1 MKKTISINISG
12 VIFHIEEDGYEKLK
26 GYLNSIQNYFSSF
39 ADSKE
44 IFSDIESR
52 IAERFLVKQKAE
64 SKQVISLEDVEEL
77 IGAMGTISD
86 FEAIE
91 QAEDLLSE
99 PLQTAQ
105 TFTAPKTEFS
115 GTQPPKSETKTEE
128 KQSLP
133 KRLVRDLNRKL
144 LGGVAAGLAHYL
156 SVDPLWVRLTFL
168 LLVMGFP
175 AFLGMM
181 DWNIDIF
188 FGPVSGATVVIYLA
202 MWIAFPGVAN
212 LEEDTK
218 IKKFYRDADNKV
230 IGGVAGGIASYF
242 GIELSVV
249 RFLGVLSIF
258 FFGVG
263 VISYIIL
270 WIIAPTANTLTEKME
285 MKGEPITLSNI
296 ESKIKKDLNSPD
308 TDGKESS
315 LSQIL
320 LLPFR
325 LVSVLLTA
333 LGKLLKALG
342 PILRWIIGIEL
353 ILISVVGIIA
363 LIIAASFA
371 MGMKDTQFGTFPMVM
386 TFVRELPWYLL
397 LSSAL
402 IILIPLVFF
411 LLLGITLISNR
422 KIAGNSVWLTLVGLW
437 IVGIIGCTIS
447 SMSYYTNFTK
457 RTEVVKTEAYK
468 LGNRVILLDQNHNRE
483 EDLKWERRIW
493 IVGYDG
499 DSLRLEKKFSA
510 RGSSVEDA
518 RRNALDLTYQVVKRD
533 TVLIFDEEAIMSEKG
548 KFRDQKVV
556 VDVFIPYGKP
566 FSMTKNFYYD
576 KFQNWDVSHKYD
588 FHDGNNVNWN
598 ELRWVVTRDSGFVCI
613 NIPAEFIKKNEN
625 SEEVSDEYDYQ
636 NDDSSL
642 DLGERGR
649 FIKQFPVSDFDGVDI
664 GGALMG
670 EIRYGKEFSV
680 RVDGEEEVV
689 DNLNCFVKDGTLRV
703 ERTRKNL
710 LDENSGRIGIIVTM
724 PVIKKL
730 QLSGASRVRV
740 SGFDKNVSS
749 MEIGLAGASRTEV
762 NVNVGRLT
770 LDLAGASRAV
780 LKGSAQDLEGR
791 LAGACRLDATEMK
804 VVNADLDAAG
814 ASQADLGVVK
824 RLRRS
829 TSGASRVEATNAEKL

>member
-1 MKKTISINISG
+1 MKKTISINING
-12 VIFHIEEDGYEKLK
+12 VIFHIEEDGYDKLK

-77 IGAMGTISD
+77 IGAMGTVSD
-86 FEAIE
+86 FEAID

-99 PLQTAQ
+99 PLQTANSLK
-105 TFTAPKTEFS
+105 AESFS
-115 GTQPPKSETKTEE
+115 SQTKTE
-128 KQSLP
+128 P
-133 KRLVRDLNRKL
+133 KTGQGEQEPKKKLVRDLNRKL

-156 SVDPLWVRLTFL
+156 SVDPLWVRLTFIL
-168 LLVMGFP
+168 FVIGFP

-218 IKKFYRDADNKV
+218 IKKFYRDADHKV

-363 LIIAASFA
+363 LIVAASFA
-371 MGMKDTQFGTFPMVM
+371 MGMKGTHFGTFPMVM
-386 TFVRELPWYLL
+386 TVARELPWYLI
-397 LSSAL
+397 LSSVL
-402 IILIPLVFF
+402 LILIPLIFF

-422 KIAGNSVWLTLVGLW
+422 KIAGNSVWLTLAGLW

-447 SMSYYTNFTK
+447 SMTYYMNFTK
-457 RTEVVKTEAYK
+457 RTEVVKTEAFK
-468 LGNRVILLDQNHNRE
+468 LNSRVILFDQNNNRE
-483 EDLKWERRIW
+483 EDIKWDRRVW

-510 RGSSVEDA
+510 RGRSVEDA
-518 RRNALDLTYQVVKRD
+518 RKNALDLNYQVVKRD
-533 TVLIFDEEAIMSEKG
+533 TVLIFDEEPTMSENG

-556 VDVFIPYGKP
+556 VDVYIPYGKP
-566 FSMTKNFYYD
+566 FSMTKGFYYD
-576 KFQNWDVSHKYD
+576 KFQNWDVSEKYD
-588 FHDGNNVNWN
+588 FHDGDKVNWTA
-598 ELRWVVTRDSGFVCI
+598 LRWVVTRDSGFVCI
-613 NIPAEFIKKNEN
+613 NIPAEFIKKNNEN
-625 SEEVSDEYDYQ
+625 GDGESSGDYSYN
-636 NDDSSL
+636 NDDSSI
-642 DLGERGR
+642 DLGERGQ
-649 FIKQFPVSDFDGVDI
+649 FIKQFAVGDFDGVDL
-664 GGALMG
+664 GDALMV
-670 EIRYGKEFSV
+670 EIRQGNEFSV
-680 RVDGEEEVV
+680 RADGEEDNV
-689 DNLNCFVKDGTLRV
+689 DNVKCYVTNGTLKV
-703 ERTRKNL
+703 ERPNRGFL
-710 LDENSGRIGIIVTM
+710 EENSGRIGLIIIM
-724 PVIKKL
+724 PEL
-730 QLSGASRVRV
+730 NRLNLFGASTTRVT
-740 SGFDKNVSS
+740 GFDKKSS
-749 MEIGLAGASRTEV
+749 NLEV
-762 NVNVGRLT
+762 V
-770 LDLAGASRAV
+770 LAGASRAELNLKASRLKINLAGASQAI

-791 LAGACRLDATEMK
+791 LAGACRLNATEMNI
-804 VVNADLDAAG
+804 VNADLEAAG
-814 ASQADLGVVK
+814 ASHAELGVVK
-824 RLRRS
+824 RLRKS
-829 TSGASRVEATNAEKL
+829 TTGASNIEATNQEVLQ